1 MAYVE
6 GWAVGNPLLPGDI
19 FRVKHMTA
27 LVVALLFL
35 YGSLGIFLLFGV
47 L

>member
-6 GWAVGNPLLPGDI
+6 GRIVPNPLLPGDI
-19 FRVKHMTA
+19 FQVKHMAA
-27 LVVALLFL
+27 LVIALLFL
-35 YGSLGIFLLFGV
+35 YGSLGIFLLYGV